1 MLKIEVECMEDVL
14 MAAIRDY
21 CAEKLA
27 GLKCPH
33 HNCEVTLVL
42 TNGPVEISVS
52 NIQEHWKTRNR
63 PQLELKKVE
72 RTWLNMHIQHE
83 GKIPILQ

>member
-1 MLKIEVECMEDVL
+1 MLKIEAECMEDVL

-42 TNGPVEISVS
+42 NNGPVEISVS
-52 NIQEHWKTRNR
+52 NIETCCDRFRAAIIVGLRASQRCLR
-63 PQLELKKVE
+63 LS
-72 RTWLNMHIQHE
+72 
-83 GKIPILQ
+83 G

>member
-27 GLKCPH
+27 GLKCSH
-33 HNCEVTLVL
+33 HNSEVTLVL

-52 NIQEHWKTRNR
+52 NIEACCDRFRDAIIVGLRASQRCLR
-63 PQLELKKVE
+63 LS
-72 RTWLNMHIQHE
+72 
-83 GKIPILQ
+83 G

>member
-27 GLKCPH
+27 GLKCSH
-33 HNCEVTLVL
+33 HNCEVTLYFCV
-42 TNGPVEISVS
+42 NGA
-52 NIQEHWKTRNR
+52 IQRINFVWGSDSQKPLAWSGKSFIPRAPRN
-63 PQLELKKVE
+63 
-72 RTWLNMHIQHE
+72 
-83 GKIPILQ
+83 

>member
-27 GLKCPH
+27 GLKCSH

-52 NIQEHWKTRNR
+52 NIETCCDRFR
-63 PQLELKKVE
+63 DA
-72 RTWLNMHIQHE
+72 IIE
-83 GKIPILQ
+83 GLRASQRCLRLSG

>member
-21 CAEKLA
+21 CTEKLA

-52 NIQEHWKTRNR
+52 NIETCCDGFRDAIIVGLRASQRCLR
-63 PQLELKKVE
+63 LS
-72 RTWLNMHIQHE
+72 
-83 GKIPILQ
+83 G